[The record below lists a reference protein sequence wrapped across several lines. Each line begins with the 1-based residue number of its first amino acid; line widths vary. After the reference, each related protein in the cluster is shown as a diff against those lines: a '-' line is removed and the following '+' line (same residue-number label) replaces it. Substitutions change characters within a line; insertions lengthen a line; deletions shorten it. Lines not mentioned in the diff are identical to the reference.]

1 MGSTAFGLALL
12 VGRLERERSADACV
26 RVAEALGY
34 GLAVEPG
41 SMHLEGP
48 RSRFLSVYFQ
58 LDALVD
64 DVLAAG
70 RSALGWKS

>member
-12 VGRLERERSADACV
+12 VGRLERERSADACI
-26 RVAEALGY
+26 RVVQALGY
-34 GLAVEPG
+34 GLVVEPG
-41 SMHLEGP
+41 RMQLEVPG
-48 RSRFLSVYFQ
+48 SRFVSVYFQ